1 MLTLDSAL
9 TVKLG
14 AHHSQS
20 KDQHG
25 KWKDN
30 SNAKAYAPDSM
41 KMFLSGD

>member
-14 AHHSQS
+14 AQHPQS
-20 KDQHG
+20 KNQHG
-25 KWKDN
+25 EWKDN

-41 KMFLSGD
+41 KMILSSD